1 MSFEQINTDNII
13 SINNSS
19 SLIKKKR
26 KLCPHN
32 RQKSKCKECGGSSI
46 CEHQRQ
52 RSRCKECKSLQCTNN
67 IDMLLKA
74 ASQI

>member
-1 MSFEQINTDNII
+1 MSNTDNII

-32 RQKSKCKECGGSSI
+32 RQRSKCKECGGASI
-46 CEHQRQ
+46 CEHKRR
-52 RSRCKECKSLQCTNN
+52 RSECKLSYSYEDC

-74 ASQI
+74 DSQI